1 MGRLKEN
8 AMMIAYQYANLK
20 AAMFGAAVYYV
31 STAMWNTTIIEKQ
44 QKQYKIEYKPA
55 AKAQHL

>member
-1 MGRLKEN
+1 MLFEIFPKGSVSPFMGRLKEN

-31 STAMWNTTIIEKQ
+31 STAMWNTTIIEK
-44 QKQYKIEYKPA
+44 
-55 AKAQHL
+55 